1 MRFSVMLDSN
11 TTVHDI
17 PKVLSDHGG
26 TWSKIKL
33 KKIYYNYNTSVTTEK
48 IAFIKINE
56 IDNDNYFKVSGGRLL
71 NYTYSY
77 FVTDSWATD
86 ELRIHTSADF
96 QPFKDKNIK
105 QLNIEVYDST
115 GTLSAI
121 SSSYYILLEFELE

>member
-1 MRFSVMLDSN
+1 MKISNWFS
-11 TTVHDI
+11 
-17 PKVLSDHGG
+17 
-26 TWSKIKL
+26 
-33 KKIYYNYNTSVTTEK
+33 
-48 IAFIKINE
+48 INE

-86 ELRIHTSADF
+86 ELRIHTSAYF

-121 SSSYYILLEFELE
+121 SSSYYILLEFELQ